1 MGERE
6 RLDLDPAV
14 AAVPEVGRWLAAL
27 EDGRADTLRELE
39 GVTPEMIDARPA
51 GSENSIGATL
61 YHVALIEADWLF
73 DDLLGQRLDTTE
85 LAPLFPVDDRD
96 EAGALSPLAGV
107 ALEEHLDRLAR
118 VREVVLREVAPM
130 SLEAFTRVHE
140 RARYDVSGVW
150 VVHHLLQHEAEHRSE
165 LGWLRRHA

>member
-1 MGERE
+1 MEERE
-6 RLDLDPAV
+6 RLDLDPGL
-14 AAVPEVGRWLAAL
+14 AAVPEVGRWLAAMQ
-27 EDGRADTLRELE
+27 DGRADTLRELE
-39 GVTPEMIDARPA
+39 GVTPEMVDARPP

-73 DDLLGQRLDTTE
+73 DDMLGQQLGTTE

-96 EAGALSPLAGV
+96 EEGLLSQVAGV
-107 ALEEHLDRLAR
+107 PLDEHLDRLAL
-118 VREVVLREVAPM
+118 VREVLLREVAPM
-130 SLEAFTRVHE
+130 SLEAFTEVHA

-150 VVHHLLQHEAEHRSE
+150 TIHHLLQHESEHRSE